1 MLGHSDMITIVVVVL
16 ALVFAGVH
24 IAIAL
29 GITAALGIY
38 LMTGDVEVV
47 RNFVA
52 NTAYEALRD
61 YVFAVIP
68 LFMLM
73 GDFLAKCGAA
83 RDIYALANRLS
94 GWLPARLAVATILSN
109 ALFGFVTGVSIAA
122 AAAFSRIAYPEMR
135 RYGYRRDFA
144 LGAVAGSACLGMLI
158 PPSVL
163 MIVWCVLTEISIGKM
178 FLAGV
183 IPGLL
188 AAGGMIV
195 YVVIAA
201 ILKPE
206 LVGERRPLAT
216 GAVGADVS
224 ATPTVALPE
233 DEQPIGALLFSTM
246 LVILLVAGT
255 LGAIWLGVCTP
266 TEGASVGAIGSLILA
281 LIKGIKPR
289 ETWQVVLDVGR
300 TCGPLLLLLFCAQ
313 LYSRVLAMTGFTEA
327 AKAFLLSTGAGPWGI
342 LTVMVAIW
350 FVLGCLIE
358 FDLHHPAH
366 GADLRADRQ
375 PSRLRSAGLRHH
387 GHFGD
392 RDRPAHPALRHPG
405 VHGEGGGARPQRD
418 TGRDFPRLDP
428 LLDRAAGGGRGA
440 GGISTACHVPAQPLA
455 RRVHYPGRLKSS
467 AGNRMMRGNEA
478 DDQQRRRQK
487 CADRSPHPGP
497 EHQRQED
504 RKRAQRQP
512 AADDGRRDEIS
523 LDRGQ
528 RNDKIPAR

>member
-1 MLGHSDMITIVVVVL
+1 MLGHSDMIAIVVVVL

-29 GITAALGIY
+29 GITAAFGIY
-38 LMTGDVEVV
+38 LMTGDVDVV
-47 RNFVA
+47 RDFVA

-94 GWLPARLAVATILSN
+94 RWLPARLAVATILSN

-183 IPGLL
+183 IPGLI

-206 LVGERRPLAT
+206 LVGERRRLAT

-224 ATPTVALPE
+224 ATATVTLPE
-233 DEQPIGALLFSTM
+233 DEQPIGALLFSTL

-327 AKAFLLSTGAGPWGI
+327 AKVFLLSTGAGPWGI

-350 FVLGCLIE
+350 FVLGCLIDSISIILLTVPI
-358 FDLHHPAH
+358 FAPIA
-366 GADLRADRQ
+366 
-375 PSRLRSAGLRHH
+375 
-387 GHFGD
+387 
-392 RDRPAHPALRHPG
+392 
-405 VHGEGGGARPQRD
+405 VHLG
-418 TGRDFPRLDP
+418 FDP
-428 LLDRAAGGGRGA
+428 LAFAIMGILAIETGLLTPPFGILVFTVKAAVPDRTVTLAEIFRGSIPYWIVLLAVVVALAA
-440 GGISTACHVPAQPLA
+440 VPQLA
-455 RRVHYPGRLKSS
+455 TFLPNL
-467 AGNRMMRGNEA
+467 
-478 DDQQRRRQK
+478 
-487 CADRSPHPGP
+487 
-497 EHQRQED
+497 
-504 RKRAQRQP
+504 
-512 AADDGRRDEIS
+512 
-523 LDRGQ
+523 
-528 RNDKIPAR
+528 